1 MGSIAFIVITILT
14 IICISL
20 ASEVKEASYRA
31 TKETSIHTD
40 QAEAFTT
47 KSISKCA
54 SLCSHKFVCLRF
66 AIHRL
71 ANSQVECLLDTGS
84 KGSIVALRPG
94 WSVYES
100 TRIILSTADSTVATS
115 TAQSTIP
122 STATTQVS
130 SLITTDEELTTTTG
144 QRKTSETPTTSPTTA
159 AKSGG
164 KCLLLFIVSKYM

>member
-1 MGSIAFIVITILT
+1 MGSIAFIIITIFT
-14 IICISL
+14 IICTTL
-20 ASEVKEASYRA
+20 ASEVKEASFRA
-31 TKETSIHTD
+31 AKGTSIYTD

-54 SLCSHKFVCLRF
+54 SLCSHKSACLRF

-100 TRIILSTADSTVATS
+100 TRIILRTADNTVATR

-130 SLITTDEELTTTTG
+130 SLITSDEELITTTD
-144 QRKTSETPTTSPTTA
+144 QRRTSETSTTA
-159 AKSGG
+159 TKSGG
-164 KCLLLFIVSKYM
+164 GCLTLFFVTLYL